1 MNGNHTIM
9 AKTTIGKT
17 IKARRKELRLL
28 QPDLAG
34 IAGISI
40 NTLYKIERDAANPT
54 LNVLQRIAD
63 TLGMELG
70 LTVKI
75 SNK

>member
-1 MNGNHTIM
+1 M
-9 AKTTIGKT
+9 AKPTIGKA

-54 LNVLQRIAD
+54 LNVLKRIAD
-63 TLGMELG
+63 TLGMELL
-70 LTVKI
+70 LTVKM